1 MFAYEEKN
9 IDEIMVTQ
17 EQVKDILSRAA
28 ALYGYLDIDRKQIQI
43 ETEEEKTH
51 DPSFWDDPKAA
62 EAHMRAL
69 NSKKRWVSDYEAVK
83 AAAGDLEVIYD
94 FYKEGEAG
102 EEEVETQYEAAKTQ
116 LEDLEF
122 RNMLSGE
129 EDAMS
134 AVLQITAGAGG
145 TESNDWASML
155 MRMYLMWGE
164 NFGAKIRELNFQE
177 GDVAGVKTVTL
188 EFDAEYA
195 FGYLKGENGVHR
207 LVRISPFDSAARRHT
222 SFASVYVFPLVD
234 DTIEININPADIT
247 WDTFRSS
254 GAGGQNVNKVE
265 TGVRLHHAPS
275 GLVIEN
281 TETRSQLE
289 NKAKAMQLL
298 RSQLYQIELQKRQA
312 KRSEIEA
319 GKMKIEWGSQ
329 IRNYVLH
336 PYKLVKD
343 LRTGYETSDTE
354 GILSG
359 RIDALLKSYLMM
371 SGQKDENASDSPF

>member
-1 MFAYEEKN
+1 
-9 IDEIMVTQ
+9 MVTI
-17 EQVKDILSRAA
+17 EQIKDISRRVS
-28 ALYGYLDIDRKQIQI
+28 LLEGYLEIEKKKIQI
-43 ETEEEKTH
+43 ISEEEKTH
-51 DPSFWDDPKAA
+51 DPQFWNDAKKA
-62 EAHMRAL
+62 EIHMRAL
-69 NSKKRWVSDYEAVK
+69 NSKKRWVEDYNAVK
-83 AAAGDLEVIYD
+83 TSYDDLEVMYD
-94 FYKEGEAG
+94 FYRNEEAS
-102 EEEVETQYEAAKTQ
+102 EEE
-116 LEDLEF
+116 LESQFTSTLTLLEELEF

-155 MRMYLMWGE
+155 MRMYLMWSDS
-164 NFGAKIRELNFQE
+164 FGAKVRELNYQE

-188 EFDAEYA
+188 EIDAPYA

-207 LVRISPFDSAARRHT
+207 LVRISPFDAAARRHT

-275 GLVIEN
+275 GIVIEN

-298 RSQLYQIELQKRQA
+298 RSQLYKIELEKRQA

-343 LRTGYETSDTE
+343 LRSGYETSDTE
-354 GILSG
+354 GVLAG
-359 RIDALLKSYLMM
+359 KIDPIIKSYLMLM
-371 SGQKDENASDSPF
+371 GQKGDENENEL